1 MRHHQRD
8 RLIELLDDPGYRHEF
23 FGSLISASIAAQ
35 IKANREDREWTQAQL
50 ADRAGMKQQRICT
63 MENVNYQRFTIGTLR
78 RLAEALDLTLA
89 VRFESF
95 GKAIDRLG
103 RFQESLVE
111 TPYKKDPAIQG
122 APTRSPELLQ
132 FRAPES
138 RAGEAAGVQA
148 SEIRWSGQAAS
159 QSPVVAEAG

>member
-1 MRHHQRD
+1 MKHHQRD
-8 RLIELLDDPGYRHEF
+8 RLIELLDDPEYRHEF

-35 IKANREDREWTQAQL
+35 IKANREDREWTQAQF
-50 ADRAGMKQQRICT
+50 ADRAGMQQQRICL
-63 MENVNYQRFTIGTLR
+63 MENVNYQRFTLSTLR

-95 GKAIDRLG
+95 GKAINRLG

-111 TPYKKDPAIQG
+111 PPYEKDPAIQD
-122 APTRSPELLQ
+122 APAGNSALLQ

-138 RAGEAAGVQA
+138 RAGEVQA
-148 SEIRWSGQAAS
+148 SEIRWNVQAAS
-159 QSPVVAEAG
+159 QSPIVAEAG